1 MVKKYLCCFICI
13 VFSICCFSQKIK
25 TVDGEYTYVV
35 PENVNLDK
43 AKYIALERL
52 KIQLIE
58 EEFGAT
64 VSQSNSTL
72 VKNNN
77 GKSDVD
83 FVLIGGSEVNGEWIE
98 TIGTPRYNIYYENNM
113 LVVSVKAKGRIRE
126 IISTAVDVKSL
137 VLRNGIEDRF
147 ESDTFKSG
155 DDLYISFQSPT
166 NGYLVVYLVDTEQRA
181 FCLLPYQNL
190 NEGSFNVEANKRYVL
205 FSTQTASSE
214 LKPYVDEYTMT
225 CTHDQEINQLY
236 VIFSTSPF
244 VKAIDDKLEKELP
257 RELSNEDFQKWLA
270 KYRTRDTNMVV
281 KKTTI
286 TIRK

>member
-58 EEFGAT
+58 EEFGST

-72 VKNNN
+72 VKNSN

-83 FVLIGGSEVNGEWIE
+83 FVSIGGSEVNGEWIE
-98 TIGTPRYNIYYENNM
+98 TIGTPRYNIYYEKEM

-137 VLRNGIEDRF
+137 VLRNGIEERF

-166 NGYLVVYLVDTEQRA
+166 NGYLVVYLVDTDQRA
-181 FCLLPYQNL
+181 FCLLPYQNMK
-190 NEGSFNVEANKRYVL
+190 EGSFNVEANKRYVL

-281 KKTTI
+281 KKKTI

>member
-58 EEFGAT
+58 EEFGST

-83 FVLIGGSEVNGEWIE
+83 FVSIGGSEVNGEWIE
-98 TIGTPRYNIYYENNM
+98 TIGTPRYNIYYEKEM

-181 FCLLPYQNL
+181 FCLLPYQNMK
-190 NEGSFNVEANKRYVL
+190 EGFFNVEANKRYVL
-205 FSTQTASSE
+205 FSTQTAASE
-214 LKPYVDEYTMT
+214 IKPYVDEYTMT

>member
-1 MVKKYLCCFICI
+1 MI
-13 VFSICCFSQKIK
+13 FSICCFAQKIK

-35 PENVNLDK
+35 PENINLDK
-43 AKYIALERL
+43 AKHIALERL

-72 VKNNN
+72 VKNSN
-77 GKSDVD
+77 GESDVD
-83 FVLIGGSEVNGEWIE
+83 FVSIGGSEVKGEWIE
-98 TIGTPRYNIYYENNM
+98 TIGTPRYDIYYEKDM

-126 IISTAVDVKSL
+126 ITSTAVDVKSL

-181 FCLLPYQNL
+181 FCLLPYQNMK
-190 NEGSFNVEANKRYVL
+190 EGSFNVEANKRYVL

-225 CTHDQEINQLY
+225 CSHGQEINQLY
-236 VIFSTSPF
+236 VIFSSSPF

-270 KYRTRDTNMVV
+270 KYRIRDTNMVV

>member
-13 VFSICCFSQKIK
+13 VFSICCFSQTIK

-72 VKNNN
+72 IKNNN

-98 TIGTPRYNIYYENNM
+98 TIGTPRYNIYYEKDM
-113 LVVSVKAKGRIRE
+113 LIVSVKAKGRIRE

-181 FCLLPYQNL
+181 FCLLPYQNMK
-190 NEGSFNVEANKRYVL
+190 EGFFNVEANKRYVL
-205 FSTQTASSE
+205 FSTQTAASE

-270 KYRTRDTNMVV
+270 KYRIRDTNMVV

>member
-72 VKNNN
+72 IKNNN

-83 FVLIGGSEVNGEWIE
+83 FVLIDGSEVNGEWIE
-98 TIGTPRYNIYYENNM
+98 TIGTPRYNIYYEKDM
-113 LVVSVKAKGRIRE
+113 LIVSVKAKGRIRE

-181 FCLLPYQNL
+181 FCLLPYQNMK
-190 NEGSFNVEANKRYVL
+190 EGFFNVEANKRYVL
-205 FSTQTASSE
+205 FSTQTAASE

>member
-58 EEFGAT
+58 EEFGST

-72 VKNNN
+72 VKNSN

-83 FVLIGGSEVNGEWIE
+83 FVSIGGSEVNGEWIE
-98 TIGTPRYNIYYENNM
+98 TIGTPRYNIYYEKEM

-181 FCLLPYQNL
+181 FCLLPYQNMK
-190 NEGSFNVEANKRYVL
+190 EGFFNVEANKRYVL

-214 LKPYVDEYTMT
+214 IKPYVDEYTMT

-281 KKTTI
+281 KKETI

>member
-58 EEFGAT
+58 EEFGST

-72 VKNNN
+72 VKNSN

-83 FVLIGGSEVNGEWIE
+83 FVSIGGSEVNGEWIE
-98 TIGTPRYNIYYENNM
+98 TIGTPKYNIYYEKEM

-181 FCLLPYQNL
+181 FCLLPYQNMK
-190 NEGSFNVEANKRYVL
+190 EGSFNIEANKRYVL

-214 LKPYVDEYTMT
+214 IKPYVDEYTMT

-281 KKTTI
+281 KKKTI

>member
-72 VKNNN
+72 VKNSN

-83 FVLIGGSEVNGEWIE
+83 FVSIGGSEVNGEWIE
-98 TIGTPRYNIYYENNM
+98 TIGTPRYNIYYEKDM

-181 FCLLPYQNL
+181 FCLLPYQNMK
-190 NEGSFNVEANKRYVL
+190 EGFFNVEANKRYVL
-205 FSTQTASSE
+205 FSTQTAASE

-257 RELSNEDFQKWLA
+257 RELSNEDFQKWLV

>member
-58 EEFGAT
+58 KEFGAT

-83 FVLIGGSEVNGEWIE
+83 FVSIGGSEVNGEWIE

-181 FCLLPYQNL
+181 FCLLPYQNMK
-190 NEGSFNVEANKRYVL
+190 EGSFNVEANKRYVL
-205 FSTQTASSE
+205 FSTQTAASE

>member
-13 VFSICCFSQKIK
+13 VFSICCFSQTIK

-72 VKNNN
+72 VKNSN

-83 FVLIGGSEVNGEWIE
+83 FVSIGGSEVNGEWIE
-98 TIGTPRYNIYYENNM
+98 TIGTPRYNIYYEKDM
-113 LVVSVKAKGRIRE
+113 LIVSVKAKGRIRE

-181 FCLLPYQNL
+181 FCLLPYQNMK
-190 NEGSFNVEANKRYVL
+190 EGYFNVEANKRYVL
-205 FSTQTASSE
+205 FSTQTAASE

>member
-72 VKNNN
+72 IKNNN

-181 FCLLPYQNL
+181 FCLLPYQNMK
-190 NEGSFNVEANKRYVL
+190 EGSFNVEANKRYVL

-257 RELSNEDFQKWLA
+257 RELSNEDFQKWLV

>member
-1 MVKKYLCCFICI
+1 MI
-13 VFSICCFSQKIK
+13 FSICCFAQKIK

-35 PENVNLDK
+35 PENINLDK
-43 AKYIALERL
+43 AKHIALERL

-72 VKNNN
+72 VKNSN
-77 GKSDVD
+77 GESDVD
-83 FVLIGGSEVNGEWIE
+83 FVSIGGSEVKGEWIE
-98 TIGTPRYNIYYENNM
+98 TIGTPRYDIYYEKDM

-126 IISTAVDVKSL
+126 ITSTAVDVKSL

-166 NGYLVVYLVDTEQRA
+166 NGYLVIYLVDTEQRA
-181 FCLLPYQNL
+181 FCLLPYQNMK
-190 NEGSFNVEANKRYVL
+190 EGSFNVEANKRYVL
-205 FSTQTASSE
+205 FSAQNASSE

-225 CTHDQEINQLY
+225 CSHDQEINQLY
-236 VIFSTSPF
+236 VIFSTTPF
-244 VKAIDDKLEKELP
+244 VKAIDDKLEAELP

>member
-83 FVLIGGSEVNGEWIE
+83 FVSIGGSEVNGEWIE

-181 FCLLPYQNL
+181 FCLLPYQNMK
-190 NEGSFNVEANKRYVL
+190 EGSFNVEANKRYVL
-205 FSTQTASSE
+205 FSTQTAASE

-236 VIFSTSPF
+236 FIFSTSPF

>member
-72 VKNNN
+72 VKNSN

-83 FVLIGGSEVNGEWIE
+83 FVSIGGSEVNGEWIE
-98 TIGTPRYNIYYENNM
+98 TIGTPRYNIYYEKDM

-181 FCLLPYQNL
+181 FCLLPYQNMK
-190 NEGSFNVEANKRYVL
+190 EGFFNVEANKRYVL
-205 FSTQTASSE
+205 FSTQKAASE

-257 RELSNEDFQKWLA
+257 RELSNEDFQKWLV

>member
-72 VKNNN
+72 VKNSN

-83 FVLIGGSEVNGEWIE
+83 FVSIGGSEVNGEWIE
-98 TIGTPRYNIYYENNM
+98 TIGTPRYNIYYEKDM

-181 FCLLPYQNL
+181 FCLLPYQNMK
-190 NEGSFNVEANKRYVL
+190 EGFFNVEANKRYVL
-205 FSTQTASSE
+205 FSTQTVASE
-214 LKPYVDEYTMT
+214 IKPYVDEYTMT

>member
-58 EEFGAT
+58 EEFGST

-72 VKNNN
+72 VKNSN

-83 FVLIGGSEVNGEWIE
+83 FVSIGGSEVNGEWIE
-98 TIGTPRYNIYYENNM
+98 TIGTPQYNIYYEKDM

-181 FCLLPYQNL
+181 FCLLPYQNMK
-190 NEGSFNVEANKRYVL
+190 EGSFNVEANKRYVL
-205 FSTQTASSE
+205 FSTQTAASE

>member
-72 VKNNN
+72 VKNSN

-83 FVLIGGSEVNGEWIE
+83 FVSIGGSEVNGEWIE
-98 TIGTPRYNIYYENNM
+98 TIGTPRYNIYYEKDM

-181 FCLLPYQNL
+181 FCLLP
-190 NEGSFNVEANKRYVL
+190 
-205 FSTQTASSE
+205 
-214 LKPYVDEYTMT
+214 
-225 CTHDQEINQLY
+225 
-236 VIFSTSPF
+236 
-244 VKAIDDKLEKELP
+244 
-257 RELSNEDFQKWLA
+257 
-270 KYRTRDTNMVV
+270 
-281 KKTTI
+281 
-286 TIRK
+286 

>member
-83 FVLIGGSEVNGEWIE
+83 FVSIGGSEVNGEWIE

-181 FCLLPYQNL
+181 FCLLPYQNMK
-190 NEGSFNVEANKRYVL
+190 EGSFNVEANKHYVL
-205 FSTQTASSE
+205 FSTQTAASE

>member
-83 FVLIGGSEVNGEWIE
+83 FVSIGGSEVNGEWIE
-98 TIGTPRYNIYYENNM
+98 TIDTPRYNIYYENNM

-181 FCLLPYQNL
+181 FCLLPYQNMK
-190 NEGSFNVEANKRYVL
+190 EGSFNVEANKRYVL
-205 FSTQTASSE
+205 FSTQTAASE

>member
-181 FCLLPYQNL
+181 FCLLPYQNM

-257 RELSNEDFQKWLA
+257 RELSNEDFQKWLT
-270 KYRTRDTNMVV
+270 KYRTRGTNMVV

>member
-1 MVKKYLCCFICI
+1 MI
-13 VFSICCFSQKIK
+13 FSICCFAQKIK

-72 VKNNN
+72 VKNSN

-83 FVLIGGSEVNGEWIE
+83 FVSIGGSEVNGEWIE
-98 TIGTPRYNIYYENNM
+98 TIGTPRYNIYYEKDM

-181 FCLLPYQNL
+181 FCLLPYQNMK
-190 NEGSFNVEANKRYVL
+190 EGFFNVEANKRYVL
-205 FSTQTASSE
+205 FSTQTATSE

-244 VKAIDDKLEKELP
+244 VKAIDNKFEKELP

>member
-181 FCLLPYQNL
+181 FCLLPYQNM

-257 RELSNEDFQKWLA
+257 RELSNEDFQKWLT

>member
-77 GKSDVD
+77 DKSDVD
-83 FVLIGGSEVNGEWIE
+83 FVSIGGSEVNGEWIE
-98 TIGTPRYNIYYENNM
+98 TIGTPRYNIYYEKEM

-181 FCLLPYQNL
+181 FCLLPYQNMK
-190 NEGSFNVEANKRYVL
+190 EGFFNVEANKRYVL

>member
-13 VFSICCFSQKIK
+13 VFSICCFSQTIK

-72 VKNNN
+72 IKNNN

-98 TIGTPRYNIYYENNM
+98 TIGTPRYNIYYEKDM
-113 LVVSVKAKGRIRE
+113 LIVSVKAKGRIRE

-181 FCLLPYQNL
+181 FCLLPYQNMK
-190 NEGSFNVEANKRYVL
+190 EGFFNVEANKRYVL
-205 FSTQTASSE
+205 FSTQTAASE

>member
-58 EEFGAT
+58 EEFGST

-83 FVLIGGSEVNGEWIE
+83 FVSIGGSEVNGEWIE

-181 FCLLPYQNL
+181 FCLLPYQNMK
-190 NEGSFNVEANKRYVL
+190 EGFFNVEANKRYVL
-205 FSTQTASSE
+205 FSTQTAASE
-214 LKPYVDEYTMT
+214 IKPYVDEYTMT

>member
-72 VKNNN
+72 VKNSN

-83 FVLIGGSEVNGEWIE
+83 FVSIGGSEVNGEWIE
-98 TIGTPRYNIYYENNM
+98 TIGTPRYNIYYEKDM

-181 FCLLPYQNL
+181 FCLLPYQNMK
-190 NEGSFNVEANKRYVL
+190 EGFFNVEANKRYVL
-205 FSTQTASSE
+205 FSTQTAASE
-214 LKPYVDEYTMT
+214 IKPYVDEYTMT
-225 CTHDQEINQLY
+225 CIHDQEINQLY

-257 RELSNEDFQKWLA
+257 RELANEDFQKWLA

>member
-1 MVKKYLCCFICI
+1 MVKKYLCCFICT
-13 VFSICCFSQKIK
+13 VFSIYCFSQKIK

-83 FVLIGGSEVNGEWIE
+83 FVSIGGSEVNGEWIE
-98 TIGTPRYNIYYENNM
+98 TIGTPRYNIYYEKEM

-181 FCLLPYQNL
+181 FCLLPYQNMK
-190 NEGSFNVEANKRYVL
+190 EGSFNVEANKRYVL
-205 FSTQTASSE
+205 FSTQTAASE

>member
-13 VFSICCFSQKIK
+13 VFSICCFAQKIK

-35 PENVNLDK
+35 PENINLDK
-43 AKYIALERL
+43 AKHIALERL

-72 VKNNN
+72 VKNSN
-77 GKSDVD
+77 GESDVD
-83 FVLIGGSEVNGEWIE
+83 FVSIGGSEVNGEWIE
-98 TIGTPRYNIYYENNM
+98 TIGTPQYNIYYEKDM

-181 FCLLPYQNL
+181 FCLLPYQNMK
-190 NEGSFNVEANKRYVL
+190 EGFFNVEANKRYVL
-205 FSTQTASSE
+205 FSTQTATSE

-244 VKAIDDKLEKELP
+244 VKAIDNKFEKELP
-257 RELSNEDFQKWLA
+257 RELSNEDFQTWLA
-270 KYRTRDTNMVV
+270 KYRTKDTNMVV

>member
-83 FVLIGGSEVNGEWIE
+83 FVSIGGSEVNGEWIE
-98 TIGTPRYNIYYENNM
+98 TIGTPRYNIYYEKEM

-181 FCLLPYQNL
+181 FCLLPYQNMK
-190 NEGSFNVEANKRYVL
+190 EGSFNVEANKRYVL
-205 FSTQTASSE
+205 FSTQTAASE

>member
-181 FCLLPYQNL
+181 FCLLPYQNM

-257 RELSNEDFQKWLA
+257 RELSNEDFQKWLV
-270 KYRTRDTNMVV
+270 KYRTKDTNMVV

>member
-13 VFSICCFSQKIK
+13 VFSICCFSQTIK

-83 FVLIGGSEVNGEWIE
+83 FVSIGGSEVNGEWIE
-98 TIGTPRYNIYYENNM
+98 TIGTPRYNIYYEKDM
-113 LVVSVKAKGRIRE
+113 LIVSVKAKGRIRE

-181 FCLLPYQNL
+181 FCLLPYQNMK
-190 NEGSFNVEANKRYVL
+190 EGSFNVEANKRYVL
-205 FSTQTASSE
+205 FSTQTAASE

>member
-83 FVLIGGSEVNGEWIE
+83 FVSIGGSEVNGEWIE

-166 NGYLVVYLVDTEQRA
+166 NGYLVVYLVDTEQSA
-181 FCLLPYQNL
+181 FCLLPYQNMK
-190 NEGSFNVEANKRYVL
+190 EGSFNVEANKRYVL
-205 FSTQTASSE
+205 FSTQTAASE

>member
-58 EEFGAT
+58 EEFGAI

-181 FCLLPYQNL
+181 FCLLPYQNM

>member
-43 AKYIALERL
+43 AKHIALERL

-72 VKNNN
+72 IKNSN

-83 FVLIGGSEVNGEWIE
+83 FVSIGGSEVNGEWIE
-98 TIGTPRYNIYYENNM
+98 TIGTPRYNIYYEKDM

-181 FCLLPYQNL
+181 FCLLPYQNMK
-190 NEGSFNVEANKRYVL
+190 EGFFNVEANKRYVL
-205 FSTQTASSE
+205 FSTQTATSE

>member
-83 FVLIGGSEVNGEWIE
+83 FVSIGGSEVNGEWIE
-98 TIGTPRYNIYYENNM
+98 TIGTPRYNIYY
-113 LVVSVKAKGRIRE
+113 
-126 IISTAVDVKSL
+126 
-137 VLRNGIEDRF
+137 
-147 ESDTFKSG
+147 
-155 DDLYISFQSPT
+155 P
-166 NGYLVVYLVDTEQRA
+166 
-181 FCLLPYQNL
+181 
-190 NEGSFNVEANKRYVL
+190 
-205 FSTQTASSE
+205 
-214 LKPYVDEYTMT
+214 
-225 CTHDQEINQLY
+225 
-236 VIFSTSPF
+236 
-244 VKAIDDKLEKELP
+244 
-257 RELSNEDFQKWLA
+257 
-270 KYRTRDTNMVV
+270 
-281 KKTTI
+281 
-286 TIRK
+286 

>member
-13 VFSICCFSQKIK
+13 VFSICCFSQTIK

-83 FVLIGGSEVNGEWIE
+83 FVSIGGSEVNGEWIE
-98 TIGTPRYNIYYENNM
+98 TIGTPRYNIYYEKDM
-113 LVVSVKAKGRIRE
+113 LIVSVKAKGRIRE

-181 FCLLPYQNL
+181 FCLLPYQNMK
-190 NEGSFNVEANKRYVL
+190 EGFFNVEANKRYVL
-205 FSTQTASSE
+205 FSTQTAASE

>member
-181 FCLLPYQNL
+181 FCLLPYQNM
-190 NEGSFNVEANKRYVL
+190 NEGSFNVEANNRYVL

>member
-13 VFSICCFSQKIK
+13 VFSICCFAQKIK

-72 VKNNN
+72 VKNSN

-83 FVLIGGSEVNGEWIE
+83 FVSIGGSEVNGEWIE
-98 TIGTPRYNIYYENNM
+98 TIGTPRYNIYYEKDM

-181 FCLLPYQNL
+181 FCLLPYQNMK
-190 NEGSFNVEANKRYVL
+190 EGFFNVEANKRYVL
-205 FSTQTASSE
+205 FSTQTATSE

-244 VKAIDDKLEKELP
+244 VKAIDNKFEKELP